1 MTRDEIRE
9 EARRVPFRPFRIVL
23 TTGEMYDI
31 RHADLIMV
39 GNRSVE
45 IGLTLDPEGTTYDRV
60 VRADLFHIARIE
72 ELPAGPASAKGNGEA
87 KG

>member
-31 RHADLIMV
+31 RHPDLIMV
-39 GNRSVE
+39 GLRSVE
-45 IGLTLDPEGTTYDRV
+45 IGLTYDPEGTAYERI
-60 VRADLFHIARIE
+60 VRADLFHIVRVE
-72 ELPAGPASAKGNGEA
+72 ELPAGPASTRGMGT
-87 KG
+87 